1 MRRAL
6 LSAAAAALLASPA
19 FAQGPADD
27 IDRAV
32 VRNGVAVLQA
42 LDKVTARVTPLEVA
56 VGDSASFGTL
66 DIVVRACQERPP
78 EAFPE
83 SAAYLEIFDRRV
95 EGGGEG
101 RRVFDGWMFASS
113 PALSALEHAVY
124 DVWVEDCREPIEN
137 G

>member
-1 MRRAL
+1 MRLRFLIAVL
-6 LSAAAAALLASPA
+6 ALSAAPAAAQAPE
-19 FAQGPADD
+19 DD

-32 VRNGVAVLQA
+32 VRNGLAVLQA
-42 LDKVTARVTPLEVA
+42 LDKVTGRVTPLEVV

-83 SAAYLEIFDRRV
+83 SAAYLEVFDRRV

-124 DVWVEDCREPIEN
+124 DVWVEDCRDPIEA